1 LRAFTLCASFSFQ
14 AGCAR
19 DDRHARGCVTDGRL
33 PRVIHD
39 RAVAGL
45 AAVLTIWGI
54 AFIWIIAFG
63 VARISDELRRRRL
76 DALRDIADAR
86 AAVKDEPPY
95 LGTWRGGRFE

>member
-1 LRAFTLCASFSFQ
+1 MGGFLELFTIAPV
-14 AGCAR
+14 G
-19 DDRHARGCVTDGRL
+19 
-33 PRVIHD
+33 
-39 RAVAGL
+39 GL